1 MSTINEEIDLNLLIQ
16 GIEKF
21 PSDLPQESAEFLRQA
36 IANLHHQTPNSKR
49 DLVLLVTSDP
59 HLDQLCRKSLRSQMQ
74 GYNSQERAK
83 SLDLSLHQPLSAELT
98 NALNRLTDL
107 VNHLIHDR
115 ETKALSQ
122 AQTQIL
128 KTLEKS
134 HLTPDDFI
142 YTLTIPR
149 SQTEHVLHQLWQ
161 KGYID
166 KLTASVAYILFP
178 KLRSPQY
185 RAHLPAPDTFLTLT
199 AKGYFHLYP
208 LLKRN
213 DRPASA

>member
-1 MSTINEEIDLNLLIQ
+1 MSTINEEIDLDLLIQ

-21 PSDLPQESAEFLRQA
+21 PSDLPQESAESLRQA
-36 IANLHHQTPNSKR
+36 IANLHPQTPNSKR

-59 HLDQLCRKSLRSQMQ
+59 HLDQLCRKSLRTQMQ
-74 GYNSQERAK
+74 GYASQERAK
-83 SLDLSLHQPLSAELT
+83 SLALNQPLSAELN
-98 NALNRLTDL
+98 NALDRITDL
-107 VNHLIHDR
+107 LNHLISDR